1 MLAAGTDAMANFYRT
16 MPLGV
21 SRLYVQTQGETSM
34 AAYMEAMKE
43 GRSFVTTG
51 PMLDFKLDGAA
62 PGDVVSGEVSARFEI
77 DLASAVSVD
86 LVEVI
91 VNGLVV
97 WSGPGLD
104 GAGSRTYEGSIDLPA
119 AGWVAV
125 RGRGGETV
133 WPAADSYSFAHTS
146 PVWIES
152 VGSVAADAFRR
163 AAEELIPLV
172 DAAEARLR
180 ESYGDVATPRILSDF
195 EAARA
200 KLVGRMPRP

>member
-1 MLAAGTDAMANFYRT
+1 M
-16 MPLGV
+16 
-21 SRLYVQTQGETSM
+21 QTQGKTSM
-34 AAYMEAMKE
+34 AAYMEAMKQ

-51 PMLDFKLDGAA
+51 PMLEFELDGAA
-62 PGDVVSGEVSARFEI
+62 PGDVVSGEVSARFKI
-77 DLASAVSVD
+77 DLASAVAVD

-104 GAGSRTYEGSIDLPA
+104 GPGSRTYQGSIDLPA

-125 RGRGGETV
+125 RAHGGETV

-152 VGSVAADAFRR
+152 IGSVAADAFQR
-163 AAEELIPLV
+163 AAEELMPIV

-180 ESYGDVATPRILSDF
+180 ESYGDVATPRILADF
-195 EAARA
+195 EAARM
-200 KLVGRMPRP
+200 KLMAGMSHP

>member
-1 MLAAGTDAMANFYRT
+1 MANFYRT

-21 SRLYVQTQGETSM
+21 SRLYVQTQGQTSM
-34 AAYMEAMKE
+34 AAYMEAMKQ

-51 PMLDFKLDGAA
+51 PMLDFKLDGTA
-62 PGDVVSGEVSARFEI
+62 PGDVVSGGVSARFKI

-104 GAGSRTYEGSIDLPA
+104 GAGSRTYQGSIDLPT

-125 RGRGGETV
+125 RAHGGETV

-152 VGSVAADAFRR
+152 VGSIDSDAFQR
-163 AAEELIPLV
+163 AAEELLPLV
-172 DAAEARLR
+172 NAAEARLR
-180 ESYGDVATPRILSDF
+180 ESYGDVATPRILSSF

-200 KLVGRMPRP
+200 RLVP